1 MLAILCHTKTVQK
14 LPGYDES
21 DMHYMRRKDAQKQF
35 PQTSLNGILQ
45 WFQMPSY
52 IPLHSG
58 VSIEIQNPKRIG
70 LGYQCTV
77 TDKMFS
83 HFGPMKMLK
92 FVLKVFLFSS
102 WCYFRSINPCKWYAI
117 CFCWAV
123 TALYVSLFNPAKEQ
137 IRLPC
142 PNTQKFLKHSG
153 LYLMFQAFQ
162 LFRCLESKAHAAP
175 SCFICYLHI
184 SHIWCSA
191 LSFLCGT
198 QSIFL
203 KFCVSWSINW
213 TRDDVFFA
221 LTILSMLLKYLS
233 IRGCQREN
241 TF

>member
-21 DMHYMRRKDAQKQF
+21 DMHYMRRKDAQKQL

-70 LGYQCTV
+70 LGYQCTA

-83 HFGPMKMLK
+83 HFGPIKMLK

-142 PNTQKFLKHSG
+142 PNTQKSFWNTQAYTSCFKHIYANS
-153 LYLMFQAFQ
+153 LSAWNQRLSSLMFYLLLTYFTYLMFGSVFS
-162 LFRCLESKAHAAP
+162 LWHP
-175 SCFICYLHI
+175 VH
-184 SHIWCSA
+184 
-191 LSFLCGT
+191 LS
-198 QSIFL
+198 
-203 KFCVSWSINW
+203 
-213 TRDDVFFA
+213 
-221 LTILSMLLKYLS
+221 
-233 IRGCQREN
+233 
-241 TF
+241 